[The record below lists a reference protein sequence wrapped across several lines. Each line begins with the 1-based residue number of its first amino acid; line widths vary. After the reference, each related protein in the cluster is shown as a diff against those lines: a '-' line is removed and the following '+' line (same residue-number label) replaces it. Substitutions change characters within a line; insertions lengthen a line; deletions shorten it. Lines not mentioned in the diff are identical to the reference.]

1 MSNLLNFILSIFQ
14 RRNFGILGLSLL
26 VFWSCT
32 STQPKESD
40 VLISP
45 IKETIIEN
53 LKRPWS
59 MDFISEN
66 EVIVAEKDGDL
77 LRINLSTKEKFTIKG
92 FPSDLA
98 DSIMMD
104 KEKFEYGIFP
114 KDADGYKT
122 KYNAGI
128 FEVLLDPDFQNNHWI
143 YVSYVSQNEEEKST
157 TKVIRAKLRND
168 ELTEIQTLFVATPYS
183 HGLFHYGGGMTFGDD
198 GKLYF
203 TIGERLFHEILEP
216 EIPVAQDLKDK
227 RGKIY
232 RLNSDGS
239 IPTDNPDFGEGAVE
253 GMYAVGIR
261 AAQGITRHP
270 QTGKIW
276 FSEHGTIQGDEIN
289 VLEKGANYGWAVI
302 TSGKFRYKDYQPPKM
317 EGTDF
322 TMPIWYWLHTVA
334 PTGLTFYTG
343 GEFPLWKNNLIVP
356 GLSRG
361 SLWRLTLEG
370 ETIKSAEELFLDDRV
385 RTRKAEMSPEGK
397 LYILTDENNGRI
409 IQIKNQSSK

>member
-1 MSNLLNFILSIFQ
+1 
-14 RRNFGILGLSLL
+14 
-26 VFWSCT
+26 
-32 STQPKESD
+32 
-40 VLISP
+40 
-45 IKETIIEN
+45 
-53 LKRPWS
+53 
-59 MDFISEN
+59 
-66 EVIVAEKDGDL
+66 
-77 LRINLSTKEKFTIKG
+77 
-92 FPSDLA
+92 
-98 DSIMMD
+98 MMD

-114 KDADGYKT
+114 KNADGYKT

-128 FEVLLDPDFQNNHWI
+128 FEVLLDPDFKKNNWI

-157 TKVIRAKLRND
+157 TKIIRAKLKND

-232 RLNSDGS
+232 RINSDGS
-239 IPTDNPDFGEGAVE
+239 IPDDNPNFGEGAVK
-253 GMYAVGIR
+253 GIYAVGIR
-261 AAQGITRHP
+261 AAQGITKHP

-317 EGTDF
+317 ERTDF

-343 GEFPLWKNNLIVP
+343 EEFPLWKNNLIVP

-409 IQIKNQSSK
+409 IQIKNQ

>member
-1 MSNLLNFILSIFQ
+1 MLNLVHPFSTLFQVKKIGFFGLLLFLGCNSSPTKLSE
-14 RRNFGILGLSLL
+14 STTL
-26 VFWSCT
+26 VM
-32 STQPKESD
+32 PK
-40 VLISP
+40 
-45 IKETIIEN
+45 KETIIDN

-59 MDFISEN
+59 MDFISEE

-77 LRINLSTKEKFTIKG
+77 VRVNLSTKEKSRIKG
-92 FPSDLA
+92 FPTDLA

-104 KEKFEYGIFP
+104 KDKFAFGVFP

-128 FEVLLDPDFQNNHWI
+128 FEILIDPNFKENNWI

-157 TKVIRAKLRND
+157 TKIIRAKLIAD
-168 ELTEIQTLFVATPYS
+168 SLSEIQTLFVATPYS

-198 GKLYF
+198 GHLYF
-203 TIGERLFHEILEP
+203 TIGERLFNEISQP

-232 RLNSDGS
+232 RLRPDGS
-239 IPTDNPDFGEGAVE
+239 IPADNPDFGEGAIK

-261 AAQGITRHP
+261 AAQGITKHP

-276 FSEHGTIQGDEIN
+276 FSEHGTVQGDEIN
-289 VLEKGANYGWAVI
+289 LLEKGANYGWPII
-302 TSGKFRYKDYQPPKM
+302 TSGKYRHNDYQPPKM
-317 EGTDF
+317 EERTF
-322 TMPIWYWLHTVA
+322 TNPVWYWSHTVA

-343 GEFPLWKNNLIVP
+343 EEFPLWKNNLIVP

-361 SLWRLTLEG
+361 SLWRLTLDG
-370 ETIKSAEELFLDDRV
+370 ETLKSAEELFLDDRV
-385 RTRKAEMSPEGK
+385 RARKVAVSPQGK
-397 LYILTDENNGRI
+397 LYILTDEPNGRI
-409 IQIKNQSSK
+409 IRIKN